1 MNILKKATKLM
12 SILKIIK
19 YGEPSLRTET
29 KSIQKITS
37 KIHKLISDMIETMYA
52 YDGVGLAAPQVGK
65 NYKLFI
71 IDVFQDE
78 NRKNPIVFIN
88 PKIIKKSGEAFCDE
102 GCLSLPDI
110 YAEVKRYSDVTVKAI
125 DQNGKEFI
133 LEAKDGS
140 LLSRAIQHEND
151 HLNGFLFID
160 RVTDI
165 ENIQSQLKEYGLPSI
180 DKKYTIKNK

>member
-1 MNILKKATKLM
+1 M
-12 SILKIIK
+12 SILKITK
-19 YGEPSLRTET
+19 YGEPSLRNET

-71 IDVFQDE
+71 IDVSQDE
-78 NRKNPIVFIN
+78 NSKNPIIFIN
-88 PKIIKKSGEAFCDE
+88 PKIIKKSGEAFCNE

-110 YAEVKRYSDVTVKAI
+110 YTEVERYSDVTVKAI
-125 DQNGKEFI
+125 GQNGKEFI
-133 LEAKDGS
+133 LEAKDDS

-151 HLNGFLFID
+151 HLNGVLFID
-160 RVTDI
+160 RAKDK
-165 ENIQSQLKEYGLPSI
+165 ENIQAQLMEYGLSTI
-180 DKKYTIKNK
+180 AKKDK